1 MKVIL
6 DNYFGENIRDIVIY
20 IVNLIKII
28 FKITKN

>member
-6 DNYFGENIRDIVIY
+6 DNYFGENIKDIVIY

>member
-6 DNYFGENIRDIVIY
+6 DNYFGENIKDIVIY

-28 FKITKN
+28 LK